1 MATGAGVVAIG
12 TGGKRYAQAFIKDE
26 SVPFPVLLDEDG
38 SAAEIVGTKT
48 ISTMSLLSPAQVRA
62 GTRALL
68 AGNVQHKYGR
78 RPKQLGASLIIAPND
93 VLLYEDYE
101 DFAGDHAD
109 LDQII
114 AVLSGAHGS

>member
-1 MATGAGVVAIG
+1 
-12 TGGKRYAQAFIKDE
+12 
-26 SVPFPVLLDEDG
+26 VPFPVLLDEDG
-38 SAAEIVGTKT
+38 TAAEIVGTKS
-48 ISTMSLLSPAQVRA
+48 ISTMSLLSPGQVRA

-78 RPKQLGASLIIAPND
+78 RPKQLGASLIIAPKN

-109 LDQII
+109 LDEII
-114 AVLSGAHGS
+114 SVLSRANGS